1 MNVSAWCLDDLQGFC
16 SSDQIMAP
24 SKMKL
29 RVKKKDSCGKSS
41 QRLLA
46 NASPDSK
53 CPICLDGF
61 KNMASLDRCL
71 HRFCF
76 RCIQEWS
83 KNKAEC
89 PLCKQPFHSIF
100 HSVKG
105 ENDFKEFVLRPAEN
119 LAPNDGTS
127 GRVLRPRVL
136 RGRERRSRR
145 SQQPARSSP
154 PPVDDDVMFGGLT
167 DAAAFTD
174 NQDMEQMV
182 IRLRARRRG
191 RGEGQSQSLRRLR
204 DQDVV
209 AFRRAL
215 YRTGV
220 RVRNT
225 RDAGRQREVSAAY
238 LRQNPTCLHRLLP
251 WLQRELTVL
260 YGSHGSL
267 VNIVQHI
274 IMSRITNYN
283 MEESAIRDEL
293 RPFLLARTDHFL
305 HELVSFARST
315 LSMEAY
321 DQQAVYDCPAPS
333 YEEGSSSDDSVIAI
347 SEDEDDDN
355 NDSEDNV
362 MENPSIVQELLSIP
376 TASGAESL
384 LSQSGWD
391 DEMPGPSYST
401 LFPFSS
407 LSQDEGVEPSSSTDL
422 VLTTMKMTD
431 PAASASVSARPSEDD
446 EEECLIVGYVKPMA
460 ERTPELVQLSSD
472 SSEEEQEAAAAT
484 DAMATVT
491 KSETSQVQAPSQSH
505 GNPLSPGSSPGPAR
519 SCSPQHIHSDSHNRE
534 RATESHSPSSRGH
547 HMHRHQHRS
556 REGSRS
562 RSQGNQ
568 DCSGFSCHKR
578 QDDSHRRSDSKES
591 DKGLERSQHASNPGR
606 SPSQTILH
614 QSWSGQSPTMSIWS
628 GNESSPF
635 RNNAS
640 SDRSQ
645 ERSQHVSDRCSQSPS
660 DWEKERGRTRTRKRT
675 RRSADLD
682 SFLGIHHP
690 RRRSR
695 KSQRCRK
702 RRRRSISSSSSDD
715 LHLERFCLDKPSGK
729 RKYKTRHLE
738 RAAQRQHKEGT
749 TSKVKRPGHRG
760 RRHSRE
766 CPQSRSPSVEI
777 IYERSV
783 PDMHWHQRR
792 KKRHRKRR
800 REQRSPTV
808 ITIDSDSDRT
818 IDCLD
823 RVMDIIDK
831 TASGGDD
838 DEQKDDSAQQ
848 GIGATLPSTNTLL
861 ESSIP
866 VSRSDQVSPDHML
879 DLDDCVVDVVDHNSS
894 DALNC
899 TQNTD
904 TNSLHADNLLE
915 SVPDPFSVV
924 SVATTPPSDTGLLE
938 SILQDLKE
946 FLPGLNQ
953 EADQNHL

>member
-1 MNVSAWCLDDLQGFC
+1 MGLERHEDESMMSEFTFL
-16 SSDQIMAP
+16 IMAP

-29 RVKKKDSCGKSS
+29 RVRKKESGGRSS

-53 CPICLDGF
+53 CPICLDSF

-76 RCIQEWS
+76 RCIHEWS

-119 LAPNDGTS
+119 LAPNGAAA

-145 SQQPARSSP
+145 LQQPAPSSP

-174 NQDMEQMV
+174 NQGLEQMV
-182 IRLRARRRG
+182 MRLRARRRG
-191 RGEGQSQSLRRLR
+191 HGESRRLRRLR

-225 RDAGRQREVSAAY
+225 RDVGRQREVSAAY

-283 MEESAIRDEL
+283 MEDSAIRDEL

-321 DQQAVYDCPAPS
+321 DQQAIYDCPAPS

-347 SEDEDDDN
+347 SEDDDDDN

-362 MENPSIVQELLSIP
+362 IENPSIVQEHLLSIP
-376 TASGAESL
+376 TASGTESL
-384 LSQSGWD
+384 LSQSAWD
-391 DEMPGPSYST
+391 DETPGPSYST
-401 LFPFSS
+401 LLPSSS
-407 LSQDEGVEPSSSTDL
+407 LSQDEGVEPGSSTAL
-422 VLTTMKMTD
+422 VLNAMKMTD
-431 PAASASVSARPSEDD
+431 PAASASVSARPGEDD

-472 SSEEEQEAAAAT
+472 SSEEEQEAAAT

-505 GNPLSPGSSPGPAR
+505 GNPLGPGSSPGPAR

-534 RATESHSPSSRGH
+534 RATQSHSPSSRGH
-547 HMHRHQHRS
+547 HTHRHQHRS

-562 RSQGNQ
+562 HSQRNQ
-568 DCSGFSCHKR
+568 DRSGFSCHR
-578 QDDSHRRSDSKES
+578 RRRDHSHRRSDSKKSDES
-591 DKGLERSQHASNPGR
+591 LERSQHASNPGH
-606 SPSQTILH
+606 SPSQTLLH
-614 QSWSGQSPTMSIWS
+614 QSWSGQSPTMSIWN
-628 GNESSPF
+628 GNECSPI
-635 RNNAS
+635 RNNTS

-645 ERSQHVSDRCSQSPS
+645 ECSQHVKDRCSQSPS
-660 DWEKERGRTRTRKRT
+660 DWEKERGRTRTRKRI
-675 RRSADLD
+675 SKSPDLD
-682 SFLGIHHP
+682 SFLDIHHH
-690 RRRSR
+690 RYRSR
-695 KSQRCRK
+695 KSHRCHK

-715 LHLERFCLDKPSGK
+715 LHLERSCLDKPSGK

-749 TSKVKRPGHRG
+749 TSKVKRPGHRE

-777 IYERSV
+777 IYERRV

-792 KKRHRKRR
+792 KKRHRKRQ

-823 RVMDIIDK
+823 RVMDIIDQ

-838 DEQKDDSAQQ
+838 EQRDNTAQQ
-848 GIGATLPSTNTLL
+848 NIGATLPSTNTLL
-861 ESSIP
+861 ESSSP
-866 VSRSDQVSPDHML
+866 VSHSDLVSPDHML
-879 DLDDCVVDVVDHNSS
+879 VLDDCVVDVVDHNSS

-904 TNSLHADNLLE
+904 TNSLDADNLLE

-946 FLPGLNQ
+946 FLPGLN
-953 EADQNHL
+953 